1 MHKLTRQLALGLAVP
16 LVVAAPVVLL
26 STPAHASPVTPTI
39 NVTSSANPS
48 VYGQEVRLTAH
59 VFDGEVT
66 NPVMAG
72 TVEFVV
78 DGVDQGA
85 PVPLNASGIA
95 ISVPLFDEGNQP
107 LSVAS
112 GSGSHFVIAHFVP
125 TDPLLYNETDTQGN
139 PLLQG
144 VEPTSSSVAVQ
155 PTATTLVADVAG
167 AFPGGVQANSVKPGG
182 AVEFKVNGTVVG
194 SNDLV
199 NGTATVN
206 HALPA
211 GPQTVTATYTGD
223 TQYLPSSGSATRK
236 DPTLDARVLA
246 KFPKSKSGWYRSAVR
261 IWFICKPA
269 GSELVDGCPNDTVL
283 KQSDKGQTVTRSVR
297 AVDGGVAT
305 ITVSGIDIDRNAPQI
320 NVEGRSCKAT
330 DKLSGVKGKC
340 HMKIGPRGHY
350 RAIAIDKAGNR
361 AVERGSV

>member
-1 MHKLTRQLALGLAVP
+1 MHQLMRQLALGLAVP
-16 LVVAAPVVLL
+16 LVVGAPVVLL
-26 STPAHASPVTPTI
+26 AAPAHASPVTPTI

-48 VYGQEVRLTAH
+48 VYGQEVRVTAH

-66 NPVMAG
+66 NPVTAG
-72 TVEFVV
+72 TVQFVV

-85 PVPLNASGIA
+85 PVPLNASGTA
-95 ISVPLFDEGNQP
+95 TSVPLFDEASEP

-125 TDPLLYNETDTQGN
+125 TDPLLYNETDNQGN

-144 VEPTSSSVAVQ
+144 VEPASSSVAVQ
-155 PTATTLVADVAG
+155 PTSTTLVADVSA
-167 AFPGGVQANSVKPGG
+167 AFPGGRQANSVKPGG
-182 AVEFKVNGTVVG
+182 AVEFKVNGVAVG

-199 NGTATVN
+199 NGLATIN
-206 HALPA
+206 HVLPP
-211 GPQTVTATYTGD
+211 GPQAVTATYTGD
-223 TQYLPSSGSATRK
+223 TQYLPSSGAATRN

-246 KFPKSKSGWYRSAVR
+246 RFPKSKSGWYHSAVR
-261 IWFICKPA
+261 IWFICKPS
-269 GSELVDGCPNDTVL
+269 GSELVDGCPNDTLL
-283 KQSDKGQTVTRSVR
+283 KQGGKNQTVTRSVR
-297 AVDGGVAT
+297 AVDGGFAT
-305 ITVSGIDIDRNAPQI
+305 ITVSGINIDRVAPVI
-320 NVEGRSCKAT
+320 KVEGSSCTAT

-340 HMKIGPRGHY
+340 HMRIGPRGHY